1 MQHNKNVK
9 KIVEQIDSA
18 FKKHNISVNNNDA
31 VLQMTA
37 IHSLSLSDQLPDGIK
52 LNASTAENK
61 DKWLALLES
70 LQSSENEQIR
80 RAFSNINA
88 LNQLP
93 IALISEV
100 VQRLVNVSEQDFDQL
115 TQMLIVSMIT
125 KNTGNSQNDTYYAH
139 ISLYELTAAI
149 LNELRGKSIYV
160 ASTATLPICP
170 MISEQN
176 NQVCYEYVAHN
187 KMLADVI
194 SLISPNKFKVSYSDH
209 LSSPS
214 YVTTKG
220 ELQQFD
226 YGISFSPMGAR
237 FLSKNAENDR
247 YGRYEVI
254 PKKIETADVMHLI
267 RQCSEKVII
276 TVSEGILFSSMEKPV
291 RQYLIDKGMV
301 KAIVS
306 LPNNI
311 WTSTGV
317 KTSMMIL
324 DPKGGNDQVRF
335 VDLSES
341 EFVDKTTNRWLVGL
355 TDIEGILAH
364 IESDNETKYA
374 LSVDRQNIID
384 KDYSLYSA
392 AYILSPEEKKVKSII
407 AKAETV
413 SLDSLVRFERGLP
426 FNADEGDYTVLE
438 VGASEIEDIGD
449 IAIPT
454 KEVNISEAVR
464 AKNEAG
470 FLQPNDI
477 VMILKG
483 SAGKLG
489 IVPED
494 VPTTGNKRWTVN
506 KSGIV
511 IRVTSSKIDP
521 KALYTYLKS
530 DFGKVQLARLIK
542 GATIANI
549 SLKELKQMP
558 VILPSDDEENDAIA
572 CTEKSRETQKAI
584 QNLLSKHKERQS
596 KLWAL

>member
-1 MQHNKNVK
+1 MGV
-9 KIVEQIDSA
+9 
-18 FKKHNISVNNNDA
+18 
-31 VLQMTA
+31 
-37 IHSLSLSDQLPDGIK
+37 
-52 LNASTAENK
+52 
-61 DKWLALLES
+61 
-70 LQSSENEQIR
+70 R
-80 RAFSNINA
+80 FS
-88 LNQLP
+88 
-93 IALISEV
+93 
-100 VQRLVNVSEQDFDQL
+100 
-115 TQMLIVSMIT
+115 
-125 KNTGNSQNDTYYAH
+125 
-139 ISLYELTAAI
+139 
-149 LNELRGKSIYV
+149 
-160 ASTATLPICP
+160 
-170 MISEQN
+170 
-176 NQVCYEYVAHN
+176 
-187 KMLADVI
+187 
-194 SLISPNKFKVSYSDH
+194 
-209 LSSPS
+209 
-214 YVTTKG
+214 
-220 ELQQFD
+220 
-226 YGISFSPMGAR
+226 
-237 FLSKNAENDR
+237 SKNAENDR

-254 PKKIETADVMHLI
+254 PKKIETADILHLLK
-267 RQCSEKVII
+267 QCSDKVIT
-276 TVSEGILFSSMEKPV
+276 TVSEGVLFSTMEEPV
-291 RQYLIDKGMV
+291 RQYLIDRGMV
-301 KAIVS
+301 KAVVS
-306 LPNNI
+306 LPSNI

-317 KTSMMIL
+317 KTSMLIL
-324 DPKGGNDQVRF
+324 EPKGGNDQVRF

-364 IESDNETKYA
+364 IESDDETKYA

-392 AYILSPEEKKVKSII
+392 AYILSTEEKKVKSII

-426 FNADEGDYTVLE
+426 FNADEGNYTVLE

-494 VPTTGNKRWTVN
+494 VPTTGNRRWTVN

-521 KALYTYLKS
+521 RALYTYLKS

-558 VILPSDDEENDAIA
+558 VIIPSAEEQNEAIF
-572 CTEKSRETQKAI
+572 CTQKSRETQQTIRK
-584 QNLLSKHKERQS
+584 LLNEQQARQS
-596 KLWAL
+596 QLWAL

>member
-1 MQHNKNVK
+1 MQNNQNLK
-9 KIVEQIDSA
+9 KVVEQIDSA
-18 FKKHNISVNNNDA
+18 FKKHNSSVNNNNA
-31 VLQMTA
+31 ALQMTA
-37 IHSLSLSDQLPDGIK
+37 IQVLSSNGQLPDGIE
-52 LNASTAENK
+52 LNSNIAENK
-61 DKWLALLES
+61 DRWLALLDS
-70 LQSSENEQIR
+70 LKNSEDKQVS
-80 RAFSNINA
+80 RAFSDTEVLI
-88 LNQLP
+88 QLP
-93 IALISEV
+93 ISAVSEI
-100 VQRLVNVSEQDFDQL
+100 VQKITSISEQDIDQL
-115 TQMLIVSMIT
+115 TQMLIVSMIN
-125 KNTGNSQNDTYYAH
+125 KNTGNFQNAIYYAH
-139 ISLYELTAAI
+139 FSLYKLTAAI
-149 LNELRGKSIYV
+149 LNDFQEKSIYV
-160 ASTATLPICP
+160 TSTATLPLCP
-170 MISEQN
+170 MLSKQN
-176 NQVCYEYVAHN
+176 NQVCYEYIAQN
-187 KMLADVI
+187 QMLADII
-194 SLISPNKFKVSYSDH
+194 SLISPSRFAVSYSDH

-214 YVTTKG
+214 YVTTEG
-220 ELQQFD
+220 GLQQFD
-226 YGISFSPMGAR
+226 YGVSFSPMGAR
-237 FLSKNAENDR
+237 FSNKNAENDA

-254 PKKIETADVMHLI
+254 PKKIETADIMHLI
-267 RQCSEKVII
+267 KQCSEKAIV
-276 TVSEGILFSSMEKPV
+276 TVAEGVLFSSMEKPV
-291 RQYLIDKGMV
+291 RQYLIDNGMV
-301 KAIVS
+301 KAVVS
-306 LPNNI
+306 LPSNI

-317 KTSMMIL
+317 KTSMLIL
-324 DPKGGNDQVRF
+324 DPKGGNEQVRF

-364 IESDNETKYA
+364 IESIEETEYA

-384 KDYSLYSA
+384 KDYTLYSA
-392 AYILSPEEKKVKSII
+392 AFILSPEEKKVKSTI

-413 SLDSLVRFERGLP
+413 NLDSLVRFERGLP

-454 KEVNISEAVR
+454 KEVSISEAVR

-489 IVPED
+489 IVPES
-494 VPTTGNKRWTVN
+494 VPTTGDKRWTVN

-521 KALYTYLKS
+521 RALYTYLKS
-530 DFGKVQLARLIK
+530 DFGTVQISRLIK

-558 VILPSDDEENDAIA
+558 VIIPSEDEQNEAIA
-572 CTEKSRETQKAI
+572 CTQKSRETQQAI
-584 QNLLSKHKERQS
+584 QRLQDEQQARQS

>member
-1 MQHNKNVK
+1 MQNNQKVK
-9 KIVEQIDSA
+9 KVVEQIESA
-18 FKKHNISVNNNDA
+18 FRKHNISVNSSNA
-31 VLQMTA
+31 VLKMTA
-37 IHSLSLSDQLPDGIK
+37 IHALSLNDQLPDSIK
-52 LNASTAENK
+52 LNDSTAENK
-61 DKWLALLES
+61 DKWLALLANLKNS
-70 LQSSENEQIR
+70 KDDQVQRVFANNETLDKLPMRLVSDLIQALLSISKKDIR
-80 RAFSNINA
+80 R
-88 LNQLP
+88 L
-93 IALISEV
+93 
-100 VQRLVNVSEQDFDQL
+100 VQEL
-115 TQMLIVSMIT
+115 TISMIA
-125 KNTGNSQNDTYYAH
+125 SQSKMDGYFAH
-139 ISLYELTAAI
+139 ISLYDLTAAI
-149 LNELRGKSIYV
+149 LGNVQNKSVYAV
-160 ASTATLPICP
+160 SPATLVLCP
-170 MISEQN
+170 TVSEQTEQVYYETI
-176 NQVCYEYVAHN
+176 NQN
-187 KMLADVI
+187 KMLADVL
-194 SLISPNKFKVSYSDH
+194 SLVSPNRFKVSYADH
-209 LSSPS
+209 LLSPS
-214 YVTTKG
+214 YTDSKNQ
-220 ELQQFD
+220 LQLFD
-226 YGISFSPMGAR
+226 YGVSFSPMGVR
-237 FLSKNAENDR
+237 FSSKNAENDR

-254 PKKIETADVMHLI
+254 PKKIETADILHLLK
-267 RQCSEKVII
+267 QCSDKVIT
-276 TVSEGILFSSMEKPV
+276 TVSEGVLFSTMEEPV
-291 RQYLIDKGMV
+291 RQYLIDRGMV
-301 KAIVS
+301 KAVVS
-306 LPNNI
+306 LPSNI

-317 KTSMMIL
+317 KTSMLIL
-324 DPKGGNDQVRF
+324 EPKGGNDQVRF

-364 IESDNETKYA
+364 IESDDETKYA

-392 AYILSPEEKKVKSII
+392 AYILSTEEKKVKSII

-426 FNADEGDYTVLE
+426 FNADEGNYTVLE

-494 VPTTGNKRWTVN
+494 VPTTGNRRWTVN

-521 KALYTYLKS
+521 RALYTYLKS

-558 VILPSDDEENDAIA
+558 VIIPSAEEQNEAIF
-572 CTEKSRETQKAI
+572 CTQKSRETQQTIRK
-584 QNLLSKHKERQS
+584 LLNEQQARQS
-596 KLWAL
+596 QLWAL